1 MRYVASSGVCPQM
14 TKDAGPEG
22 PITGTGGD
30 SFLGSTTTPTETAK
44 TRNGHVYS
52 PYMIPGLTW
61 FKGSELTIN
70 YDMSTWNPYTAVLM
84 QSNFTVSPPSFQ
96 AGP

>member
-1 MRYVASSGVCPQM
+1 
-14 TKDAGPEG
+14 
-22 PITGTGGD
+22 
-30 SFLGSTTTPTETAK
+30 
-44 TRNGHVYS
+44 
-52 PYMIPGLTW
+52 MIPGLTW